1 MSETNPDP
9 ARKWPLL
16 VSAAVIAGLI
26 LTYFLSPGARD
37 FAQQAW
43 EALQSGEYD
52 RVSRW
57 FDELGWMGPLV
68 IILLMVV
75 QMFLIV
81 LPSWGLMI
89 ISVIAYG
96 PFWGA
101 VTAVVAVGVAS
112 SIGYVLGRA
121 FGRAA
126 LEKLAG
132 KNEGVQRFIERY
144 GFGAVFL
151 FRISPL
157 LSSDAISL
165 IAGVLHME
173 FGRFMAAT
181 LLGITPLAAAIAY
194 FGSEADK
201 MKTGLY
207 WLGGIGLALYAAFI
221 WWDWRRKKKAEG
233 GPPS

>member
-1 MSETNPDP
+1 MSETESAQTN
-9 ARKWPLL
+9 KWPLIL
-16 VSAAVIAGLI
+16 SAAVIAGLI
-26 LTYFLSPGARD
+26 LTYFLSPGMRD
-37 FAQQAW
+37 FAQRAW
-43 EALQSGEYD
+43 EALQTGEYE

-57 FDELGWMGPLV
+57 FEELGWWGPLLIV
-68 IILLMVV
+68 LLMVV

-101 VTAVVAVGVAS
+101 VIAIAAVGVAS
-112 SIGYVLGRA
+112 FIGYVLGRA

-126 LEKLAG
+126 QEKLAG
-132 KNEGVQRFIERY
+132 NSEGVQRFIERY

-157 LSSDAISL
+157 LSSDAISI
-165 IAGVLHME
+165 IAGVLRMQ

-207 WLGGIGLALYAAFI
+207 WLGGIGLALYAAFV
-221 WWDWRRKKKAEG
+221 WWDWRRRRKAEKT
-233 GPPS
+233 